1 MGSTRNW
8 LFDTT
13 STATSDALAAA
24 PSVAHIATSSAAF
37 ATTNGASI
45 THQFSSLTH
54 RSLRGFRA
62 MRQSAHASRPLLHP
76 HQGRHALDEPQFV
89 GTSRGQGCRQMSN
102 GAVKNL
108 RIVGSTVLPLNFHEV
123 RGFHF
128 CSTSVAM

>member
-1 MGSTRNW
+1 

-13 STATSDALAAA
+13 STAASDALAAT
-24 PSVAHIATSSAAF
+24 PSAARIATSPAAF
-37 ATTNGASI
+37 ATTNSTSI
-45 THQFSSLTH
+45 THRFSSLTH
-54 RSLRGFRA
+54 RSPSGFCA
-62 MRQSAHASRPLLHP
+62 MQRSAYASRSLLHP
-76 HQGRHALDEPQFV
+76 HQGRHALDEKQLA
-89 GTSRGQGCRQMSN
+89 GKSRGQGCRQMSN